1 MGQPLSVVRDAVKD
15 EKEKIVALEQL
26 KMLVTLAKSR
36 LRAIEH
42 EVLNGRRGDQ
52 QIHAGTVIE
61 MERYMSVNTTE
72 YSDIGEEA
80 GNMIQSFVDG
90 KIMEGVKA
98 LLVKGA
104 NVIFGNK
111 TAGETEN
118 SQMLILWEHGALI
131 RMDVYH
137 WKYQFSSNSIMKC
150 TDSIYAAFA
159 MKRVVKIGEVRTPVL
174 VYCITCAAKIVGKNE
189 EDAEEYAKKAV
200 DIHNTI
206 KKFRLGIKDKDIDAI
221 ESAY

>member
-1 MGQPLSVVRDAVKD
+1 MGQALSVVQDAVKD

-26 KMLVTLAKSR
+26 KVLVTLAKSR
-36 LRAIEH
+36 LQAIEN

-72 YSDIGEEA
+72 HSDIGVEA
-80 GNMIQSFVDG
+80 GNMIKSFVDG
-90 KIMEGVKA
+90 KILEGVQA

-111 TAGETEN
+111 TAGETEH

-174 VYCITCAAKIVGKNE
+174 VYCITRAAKIVGENE
-189 EDAEEYAKKAV
+189 ENAEEYARKAV
-200 DIHNTI
+200 AIHNTI